1 MIAHWRRSV
10 ESLVVA
16 VVLLVVAGHA
26 GPAAAAGPEGQL
38 TWGVHFSLA
47 PTWLDPAETPAMITP
62 FLTLYALHD
71 AVAKPMPGSPM
82 APNLAESW
90 TVSKDGLAYEFVL
103 RRNVRFHNGDVLTAD
118 DVKFSYERYKGAS
131 AALLKQR
138 VAGVDV
144 VDPLRVRFRLKEPW
158 PDFLTFYATPAT
170 GAGWI
175 VPKKYVERVG
185 DEGFKKAPVGAG
197 PYKFVSFT
205 PGVELVVEAFEQ
217 YWRKVPSVKRLV
229 FRVVPDE
236 STRLAMLKRGEADI
250 VYSIR
255 GALAEELRRT
265 PGLVLKPAVIQ
276 GTFWLSFVD
285 QWDPKSPW
293 HDRRV
298 RLAANHALDRNAI
311 NQAETLGFSKMT
323 GSIIPSSFEFYKSVP
338 VVSYDPAKARQLLAE
353 AGYPQGFDGGDY
365 FCDTSYGNLGEAVV
379 NYLKAVDIR
388 LRLRPLERAAFFAQ
402 HQEKKLRNVVQ
413 ASSGAFGSAATR
425 LESFVVKGGAFAYGS
440 YPDIDGLFS
449 EQAAEVDRKRREAT
463 LHKIQ
468 QLIRD
473 KVMYAPIWELG
484 FINGVGPRVEE
495 SGLGLIAGH
504 AYSAPYEDLKL
515 KGK

>member
-144 VDPLRVRFRLKEPW
+144 VDSLRVRFRLKEPW

-311 NQAETLGFSKMT
+311 NQAETLGFSRMT

-468 QLIRD
+468 QLIHD
-473 KVMYAPIWELG
+473 KMMYAPIWELG